1 MAEDLASPI
10 ATRTRKQKSEKKT
23 KSFRSPRKAA
33 AKITGV
39 HDFARRVSDAF
50 SPNKDRDDA
59 SDDSVSTLTQESA
72 VEAEA
77 VTATA
82 PATPAGAAAGPT
94 WDDAT
99 AEIED
104 SPGALAALA
113 GRVRGLWAPPVCCA
127 DGGDPAASGERQIP
141 AAE

>member
-1 MAEDLASPI
+1 MSEDLTSPV
-10 ATRTRKQKSEKKT
+10 AGRTRKQKSEKK
-23 KSFRSPRKAA
+23 FRSPRKAA

-39 HDFARRVSDAF
+39 HDFGRRLSETF
-50 SPNKDRDDA
+50 SPNKARDDA
-59 SDDSVSTLTQESA
+59 SDDSVSTLTPESA

-77 VTATA
+77 VTAAA
-82 PATPAGAAAGPT
+82 PATPAGGAAKGPT

-104 SPGALAALA
+104 SPGALTALA
-113 GRVRGLWAPPVCCA
+113 VRVRGLLAPPVCCA
-127 DGGDPAASGERQIP
+127 DGGDPGERRMP